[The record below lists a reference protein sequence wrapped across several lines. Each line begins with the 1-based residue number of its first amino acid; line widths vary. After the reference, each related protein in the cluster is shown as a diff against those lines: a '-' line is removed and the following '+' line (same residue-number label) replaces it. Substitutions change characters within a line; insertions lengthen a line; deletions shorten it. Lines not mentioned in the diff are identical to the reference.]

1 VVESRDSG
9 RTWQPPRILN
19 DTPVDDRDAGIVALG
34 DDRLLVTMFAVDSR
48 MYREAFTRRY
58 GDHPEEARAMIREVD
73 GWDNATVSAWVG
85 SWVMLG
91 RLGQPD
97 PWPMYRA
104 PVSSPHGPTL
114 LQNGDLL
121 YLGKHC
127 GLPPHFDMGS
137 GTIRTARSTDGGR
150 SWTVEAQIPLAPGME
165 GGNVHEPHLT
175 QLPDGT
181 LVAMIRYE
189 HRAGAAN
196 NYEYFSTFVS
206 RSEDGGKTFSPM
218 AYVCHGSPPHLLWH
232 RGVLICSLGNRRPP
246 YGQQV
251 ILSDD
256 GGRSWSAPQDL
267 FSGAPD
273 ADLGYPATAALPDG
287 TLLTVYYQKFAPGE
301 KCALLCT
308 HWALE

>member
-1 VVESRDSG
+1 MHVKVLRHGVVARMPQDTFGYFGWPSVAALPDGTVAAVSSGLRCQHICPWGKTVIHLSRDGG

-48 MYREAFTRRY
+48 MYREGFARRY
-58 GDHPEEARAMIREVD
+58 AEHPEEARAMVREVG
-73 GWDNATVSAWVG
+73 GWDDATVSAWVG

-91 RLGQPD
+91 RLGQLD

-189 HRAGAAN
+189 YRAGPPTTMR
-196 NYEYFSTFVS
+196 TFPPLS
-206 RSEDGGKTFSPM
+206 ADQRTEAKPFPPWRMCAM
-218 AYVCHGSPPHLLWH
+218 ALRPT
-232 RGVLICSLGNRRPP
+232 CSGT
-246 YGQQV
+246 
-251 ILSDD
+251 
-256 GGRSWSAPQDL
+256 
-267 FSGAPD
+267 GA
-273 ADLGYPATAALPDG
+273 
-287 TLLTVYYQKFAPGE
+287 
-301 KCALLCT
+301 C
-308 HWALE
+308 